1 MTTPISNRDQ
11 TLGAGYAVTLPVY
24 EGPLDLL
31 LRMIETQEMDISVV
45 SLMSVTD
52 QYLRTL
58 NQLEEIEA
66 GALAEFLVIAS
77 RLLYIKS
84 YHLLPKPRPPVD
96 DEEEA
101 SGDALVRQLLEYRRF
116 KEAASAL
123 RLREEAGMRVY
134 LRTAPR
140 PDVEKR
146 LDLSNVDLEKL
157 QRALRK
163 VLQRMPVD
171 PPMPRVKTYTITV
184 SEQIENVRSYLYA
197 AMNAGTRTR
206 RGVSFEAL
214 LSRSATRIEVIVTFL
229 AVLELVKLREIE
241 VVQDDT
247 FGEIE
252 LVPVGAGEA
261 GATQDGAQESTQES
275 AQDGADG

>member
-1 MTTPISNRDQ
+1 MATPISNRDQ
-11 TLGAGYAVTLPVY
+11 KLGAGYAVTLPVF

-31 LRMIETQEMDISVV
+31 LHMIEAQEMDISVI
-45 SLMSVTD
+45 SLMSVTE
-52 QYLRTL
+52 QYLQTL

-66 GALAEFLVIAS
+66 GALADFLVIAS

-116 KEAASAL
+116 KEAAASL

-134 LRTAPR
+134 VRTAPR

-163 VLQRMPVD
+163 VLQRMPDD

-184 SEQIENVRSYLYA
+184 AEQLENVRSYLRSA
-197 AMNAGTRTR
+197 LASAGEHGR
-206 RGVSFEAL
+206 RGVSFETL
-214 LSRSATRIEVIVTFL
+214 LGRGATRIEVIVTFL

-247 FGEIE
+247 FGEIQ
-252 LVPVGAGEA
+252 LVPVSAGDAEAGDHETLAGE
-261 GATQDGAQESTQES
+261 G
-275 AQDGADG
+275 

>member
-31 LRMIETQEMDISVV
+31 LRMIESQEMDISVV
-45 SLMSVTD
+45 SLMTVTD

-171 PPMPRVKTYTITV
+171 PPIPRVKTYTITV

-197 AMNAGTRTR
+197 ALDAGNRTR

-252 LVPVGAGEA
+252 LVPVAAGET
-261 GATQDGAQESTQES
+261 GAAQDGAQESAQES
-275 AQDGADG
+275 AEG